1 MALLDA
7 SDAQVST
14 FLGIIVQDFLIV
26 WLTKFYTI
34 AI

>member
-7 SDAQVST
+7 SAQDST

>member
-7 SDAQVST
+7 SKDST

>member
-7 SDAQVST
+7 YAQVST